1 MKTLLALFTISTLIF
16 ASIGK
21 VTSFKGSV
29 DIIRDNQKILV
40 KRNIPVETNDII
52 STKKD
57 SNAIIIFDDGT
68 IITIGK
74 DSTLDI
80 KEYVYDSNNTTVS
93 RTELHFLKGAFKSVT
108 GRIGKINPNKFT
120 LKTKTAQIGIRG
132 TVTLGNQEIVACTKG
147 AISVSAQTQ
156 SINVDAG
163 EYVTTSKVKLS
174 PAKPL
179 TQDILDL
186 INAQLN
192 TPNVNISDNSNALST
207 IPAKLDKMV
216 EEKDSGGGD
225 SSGGDGGGG
234 H

>member
-1 MKTLLALFTISTLIF
+1 MKILLALLTISTLIF

-21 VTSFKGSV
+21 ITSFKGSV
-29 DIIRDNQKILV
+29 DITRDNQKILV
-40 KRNIPVETNDII
+40 KRNIPIETNDII
-52 STKKD
+52 ATKKD
-57 SNAIIIFDDGT
+57 SNAIIMFDDGT

-80 KEYVYDSNNTTVS
+80 KEYVYDSNESAAS

-147 AISVSAQTQ
+147 AIKVSAQAH
-156 SINVDAG
+156 SVNVDAG
-163 EYVTTSKVKLS
+163 EYVTTTKIKLS

-179 TQDILDL
+179 TKDILDL

-192 TPNVNISDNSNALST
+192 TPNIDINDSSNGLST

-216 EEKDSGGGD
+216 EEKDTGGD

-234 H
+234 GH